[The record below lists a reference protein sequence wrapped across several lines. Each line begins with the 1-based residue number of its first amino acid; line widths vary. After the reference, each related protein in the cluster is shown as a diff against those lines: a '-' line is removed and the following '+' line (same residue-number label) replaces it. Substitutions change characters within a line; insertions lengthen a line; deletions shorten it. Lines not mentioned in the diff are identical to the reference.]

1 MTVIFLFSLIIF
13 YKSTKNTAEQKVNS
27 TQVPLILIPGTN
39 GDRNRFDNFMNM
51 IMKKIGKRDIIKIN
65 VKTDGTTEWTSSLT
79 KKSIAPFIVIS
90 FSDSSEK
97 GVEKQAEWTDIAMKK
112 AHQLYSFNSYN
123 ALGHSNG
130 GLVWTIYLEKM
141 TQKSTSQMKNLITL
155 GTPYNYLDS
164 NANPYPNSSSLTET
178 DMLRRMINKKGKIP
192 HSLRM
197 ISIAGNYKNNGD
209 GVVPL
214 TSALSSSKIYK
225 NQAKSYDEKIFYGIN
240 ASHGKLIEN
249 DQIIDYISNKI
260 Y

>member
-1 MTVIFLFSLIIF
+1 M
-13 YKSTKNTAEQKVNS
+13 AQK
-27 TQVPLILIPGTN
+27 QVPLILIPGTDAN
-39 GDRNRFDNFMNM
+39 GNRFDSFMNEL
-51 IMKKIGKRDIIKIN
+51 MKQVGKKDILKIN

-112 AHQLYSFNSYN
+112 AHQLYSFDFYN

-141 TQKSTSQMKNLITL
+141 TQKATSQMRTLITL

-164 NANPYPNSSSLTET
+164 NANPYPNSSSLTKT
-178 DMLRRMINKKGKIP
+178 DMLRRMISKKEKIP

-197 ISIAGNYKNNGD
+197 ISIAGDYKDNSD

-214 TSALSSSKIYK
+214 TSALSSSKIY
-225 NQAKSYDEKIFYGIN
+225 NNVSSYHEKIFDGIN
-240 ASHGKLIEN
+240 TQHNQLTEN
-249 DQIIDYISNKI
+249 EEVIKYVIHQLY
-260 Y
+260 

>member
-13 YKSTKNTAEQKVNS
+13 YKPTKNTVEQKVNS

-39 GDRNRFDNFMNM
+39 GDGDQFDNFMNM
-51 IMKKIGKRDIIKIN
+51 ITKKIGKRDILKIN

-123 ALGHSNG
+123 ALGYSNG

-240 ASHGKLIEN
+240 ARHGKLIEN

>member
-39 GDRNRFDNFMNM
+39 GDGDQFDNFMNM
-51 IMKKIGKRDIIKIN
+51 ITKKIGKRDILKIN

-123 ALGHSNG
+123 ALGYSNG

-155 GTPYNYLDS
+155 GTPYN
-164 NANPYPNSSSLTET
+164 
-178 DMLRRMINKKGKIP
+178 
-192 HSLRM
+192 
-197 ISIAGNYKNNGD
+197 
-209 GVVPL
+209 
-214 TSALSSSKIYK
+214 
-225 NQAKSYDEKIFYGIN
+225 
-240 ASHGKLIEN
+240 
-249 DQIIDYISNKI
+249 
-260 Y
+260 